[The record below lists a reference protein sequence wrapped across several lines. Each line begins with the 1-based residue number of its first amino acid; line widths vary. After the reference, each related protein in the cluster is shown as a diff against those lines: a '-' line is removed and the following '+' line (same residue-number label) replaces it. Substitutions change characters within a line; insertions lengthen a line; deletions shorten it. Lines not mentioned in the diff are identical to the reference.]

1 MRDEAPLEDLSEEVE
16 LPAAE
21 EEAAGEPDLEAAAEL
36 EALGAGAEV
45 AAEEVTL
52 LLAVPGA
59 APRMVK

>member
-21 EEAAGEPDLEAAAEL
+21 EAAGEPDLEAAAEL
-36 EALGAGAEV
+36 EALAAGAEV

-52 LLAVPGA
+52 LLVVPGA
-59 APRMVK
+59 APKMVK